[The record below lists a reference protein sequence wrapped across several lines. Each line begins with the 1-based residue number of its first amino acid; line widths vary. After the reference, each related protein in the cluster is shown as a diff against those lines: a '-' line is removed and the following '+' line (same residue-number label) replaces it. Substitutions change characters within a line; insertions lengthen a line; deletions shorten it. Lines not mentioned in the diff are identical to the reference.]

1 MRHAVTALLCCG
13 AALVCDG
20 FAVRRTFHTVR
31 RATFHSR
38 GTLTMKR
45 RLLSEGKKKKNKA
58 RKVTLTKVPG
68 ITAPENGKLK
78 GWSLEMGEAGT
89 VQFCAATLNERL
101 FVLERDCGCCGWELD
116 KGDLRGSAAAD
127 PVVACCLCGQTYN
140 LVSGEPGGVVERK
153 GVSGWVGGLARGA
166 PTTNKARTQF
176 AVRADVKDGDVY
188 LDLGSPVFAK
198 ATKPSSSSLMQGD

>member
-20 FAVRRTFHTVR
+20 FTVR
-31 RATFHSR
+31 R
-38 GTLTMKR
+38 TLTMKR
-45 RLLSEGKKKKNKA
+45 RLLSEGKKKKKA

-78 GWSLEMGEAGT
+78 GWSLDIGESGT

-127 PVVACCLCGQTYN
+127 PAVACCLCGQTYN
-140 LVSGEPGGVVERK
+140 LVTGCVEINQC
-153 GVSGWVGGLARGA
+153 VGC
-166 PTTNKARTQF
+166 T
-176 AVRADVKDGDVY
+176 
-188 LDLGSPVFAK
+188 
-198 ATKPSSSSLMQGD
+198 

>member
-1 MRHAVTALLCCG
+1 MRQAVTALLCCG

-20 FAVRRTFHTVR
+20 FTVR
-31 RATFHSR
+31 R
-38 GTLTMKR
+38 TLTMKR
-45 RLLSEGKKKKNKA
+45 RLLSEGKKKKNKS

-116 KGDLRGSAAAD
+116 KGDFAGVRRPILRWLVVCAARLITWSPAVWKSTSA
-127 PVVACCLCGQTYN
+127 
-140 LVSGEPGGVVERK
+140 SG
-153 GVSGWVGGLARGA
+153 LHL
-166 PTTNKARTQF
+166 TI
-176 AVRADVKDGDVY
+176 
-188 LDLGSPVFAK
+188 LH
-198 ATKPSSSSLMQGD
+198 

>member
-1 MRHAVTALLCCG
+1 MRRAITAILCCG

-20 FAVRRTFHTVR
+20 FAVRRTM
-31 RATFHSR
+31 
-38 GTLTMKR
+38 TMKR

-68 ITAPENGKLK
+68 ITPPENGKLK
-78 GWSLEMGEAGT
+78 GWSLDIGESGT

-127 PVVACCLCGQTYN
+127 PAVACCLCGQTYN
-140 LVSGEPGGVVERK
+140 LVTGEPGGVVERK

>member
-1 MRHAVTALLCCG
+1 MRPAVTALLCCG

-20 FAVRRTFHTVR
+20 FTVR
-31 RATFHSR
+31 R
-38 GTLTMKR
+38 TLTMKR

-78 GWSLEMGEAGT
+78 GWSLDVGESGT

-127 PVVACCLCGQTYN
+127 PAVACCLCGQTYN
-140 LVSGEPGGVVERK
+140 LVTGCVEINQC
-153 GVSGWVGGLARGA
+153 VGC
-166 PTTNKARTQF
+166 T
-176 AVRADVKDGDVY
+176 
-188 LDLGSPVFAK
+188 
-198 ATKPSSSSLMQGD
+198 

>member
-1 MRHAVTALLCCG
+1 MRRAITALLCCG

-20 FAVRRTFHTVR
+20 FTVR
-31 RATFHSR
+31 R
-38 GTLTMKR
+38 TLTMKR
-45 RLLSEGKKKKNKA
+45 RLLSEGKKKKKA

-68 ITAPENGKLK
+68 ITPPENGKLK
-78 GWSLEMGEAGT
+78 GWSLDVGESGT

-101 FVLERDCGCCGWELD
+101 FVLERDCSCCGWELD

-127 PVVACCLCGQTYN
+127 PAVACCLCGQTYN
-140 LVSGEPGGVVERK
+140 LVTGEPGGVVERK

>member
-1 MRHAVTALLCCG
+1 M
-13 AALVCDG
+13 
-20 FAVRRTFHTVR
+20 
-31 RATFHSR
+31 
-38 GTLTMKR
+38 TMKR
-45 RLLSEGKKKKNKA
+45 RLLSEGKKKKNKS

-127 PVVACCLCGQTYN
+127 PAVACCLCGQTYN
-140 LVSGEPGGVVERK
+140 LVTGCVEINQC
-153 GVSGWVGGLARGA
+153 VGC
-166 PTTNKARTQF
+166 T
-176 AVRADVKDGDVY
+176 
-188 LDLGSPVFAK
+188 
-198 ATKPSSSSLMQGD
+198 